1 MKPVLAALVGLSLC
15 AGMAAGQTPAGPGP
29 GDVRQPG
36 VRQPGDEV
44 RLPARAGRVDPQ
56 AATGTAVLRG
66 QVVAA
71 DTGAPIRR
79 AQVRVSAQNVR
90 EARVTITDE
99 QGRFEIPDLAA
110 GRYTLTASK
119 GGFVTLQYGQR
130 RPGESGTPL
139 ELAEGQALDKVMVGL
154 PRGSV
159 IGGRITDEFG
169 EPLVNA
175 AVTAMRYAFVGG
187 ARRLVR
193 AGARDTTDD
202 QGSYRLFGLPPGD
215 YLVSATL
222 RAADLTDAGSDQS
235 GYAPTYF
242 PGTSSPTDAQRVRLA
257 LAAENMNVSFG
268 LIATRLVRVS
278 GQVISA
284 SGGPVSGGS
293 VMLTAAGGA
302 GVGMRAGG
310 GGGARVDATGAFRV
324 GNVAPGRYMLQAR
337 TGPRGGGEFARL
349 EIDVGREDV
358 DGVTL
363 VMAPAGYLSGA
374 VVTDAGTPLPAS
386 VQVTTRPASP
396 DAVSIGPGGGASG
409 RVSPE
414 GYFEVGNITEP
425 RFIRVNAPQGWMLK
439 SVLLNNEDITDVPLD
454 VPPGQHVTGVKV
466 VLTQQLGTVTGTVTD
481 ARKQPVL
488 DATVVLFPVDE
499 RLRGYQ
505 SRFIRAARP
514 NQQGTF
520 TISAT
525 PAGEYLAVAVQALE
539 DGQSAD
545 PEFLDAI
552 APFAT
557 RVTLDEGENET
568 VSLDLKAR

>member
-1 MKPVLAALVGLSLC
+1 MKPVLTALLCLSVWAA
-15 AGMAAGQTPAGPGP
+15 AAAGQTPAVPGS
-29 GDVRQPG
+29 VRQPG
-36 VRQPGDEV
+36 GEPRT
-44 RLPARAGRVDPQ
+44 PARAGRVDPQ
-56 AATGTAVLRG
+56 AAAGTALLRG

-71 DTGAPIRR
+71 DTGTPIRR

-90 EARVTITDE
+90 EARVTITDG
-99 QGRFEIPDLAA
+99 QGRFEIRELAA

-139 ELAEGQALDKVMVGL
+139 ELADGQALEKVMVGL

-187 ARRLVR
+187 ARRLVP

-222 RAADLTDAGSDQS
+222 RAAEVTDPGSDQS

-242 PGTSSPTDAQRVRLA
+242 PGTSSPSEAQRVRLA
-257 LAAENMNVSFG
+257 LAGENMNVSFG
-268 LIATRLVRVS
+268 LIATRLVRIS

-284 SGGPVSGGS
+284 SGGPTNGGS

-302 GVGMRAGG
+302 GDAGVAMRGG
-310 GGGARVDATGAFRV
+310 GGGVRVDANGAFRIS
-324 GNVAPGRYMLQAR
+324 NVAPGRYMLQAR
-337 TGPRGGGEFARL
+337 TGPRGSGEFARMGL
-349 EIDVGREDV
+349 AVGRDDL

-374 VVTDAGTPLPAS
+374 VITDTGTPLPAS

-396 DAVSIGPGGGASG
+396 DAVPMGPGGGAPG

-425 RFIRVNAPQGWMLK
+425 RFIRVNAPPGWTLK
-439 SVLLNNEDITDVPLD
+439 SVVLNNDDITDVPLD
-454 VPPGQHVTGVKV
+454 VAPGQHVTGVKV
-466 VLTQQLGTVTGTVTD
+466 VLTQQISVMTGTVTD

-520 TISAT
+520 SISAA
-525 PAGEYLAVAVQALE
+525 PPGEYLAVAVQALE

-552 APFAT
+552 APFAI
-557 RVTLDEGENET
+557 RLTLEEGENKT
-568 VSLDLKAR
+568 VNLELKGR